1 MNEELA
7 LLIEDMKSDGRS
19 VEEITAFIEK
29 YEAEKEAEKQKN
41 LLPKA
46 DVLDQ
51 PFGGKKT
58 KDVAET
64 SAPAAS
70 ITPAL
75 PQVPFIEAQD
85 TESKSE
91 DGSLV
96 HKRKLILM
104 MSRICS

>member
-41 LLPKA
+41 KLPKA
-46 DVLDQ
+46 DITDQ
-51 PFGGKKT
+51 QFSGKKT
-58 KDVAET
+58 QDSQKQG
-64 SAPAAS
+64 APVESQTAAPES
-70 ITPAL
+70 
-75 PQVPFIEAQD
+75 

-91 DGSLV
+91 
-96 HKRKLILM
+96 
-104 MSRICS
+104 